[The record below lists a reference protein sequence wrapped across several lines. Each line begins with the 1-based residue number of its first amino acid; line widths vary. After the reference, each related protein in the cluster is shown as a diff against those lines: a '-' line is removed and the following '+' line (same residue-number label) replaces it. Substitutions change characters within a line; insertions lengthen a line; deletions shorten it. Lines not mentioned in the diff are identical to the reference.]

1 MVRECPKGTP
11 GDLTQDDTRAAL
23 RAAVEPFQRP
33 STAHAMWQLVSSAG
47 LYVATLALMYW
58 SLHLSYW
65 LTLVLAFPAGGF
77 LVRTFIVQHDCG
89 HGSFLGAKRANDM
102 LGSICSLLTLAP
114 YANWRRQHA
123 QHHANWNNLD
133 RREHGADIYSACL
146 TVKEYR
152 ARSSF
157 QRLLYRLPRHP
168 LLAHFAFPPLVFL
181 FLYRFAFD
189 TPREWTAERRS
200 VWATN
205 AAIAGCFGLLGTLLG
220 FGAVAMVQLPIVA
233 ITTIAGVWLFSV
245 QHRFETA
252 RWLRAGEWNFHLAA
266 LTGSSY
272 LKLPRWLQWMTG
284 NIGFHHIHHLAP
296 RIPNYRLEDCYRSA
310 AVLRVQTPLNLRT
323 ALRASTLTLW
333 DEATE
338 KLVRFKDAR

>member
-33 STAHAMWQLVSSAG
+33 STARAMWQLVSSAG